1 MRDMTLPE
9 DFIRET
15 RLLMGEARF
24 DRFIGAFDEEAPVS
38 IRLNPLKMWKVESGK
53 WKVESGRWKEES
65 GMWKEERG
73 KWKENTPAT
82 DSARESNLF
91 PLSSFHFPQKKVPW
105 CPEGFY
111 LSDRPQFTFDPLFHA
126 GCYYVQE
133 AASMFITHILNW
145 WNVERGKWQENS
157 PATDSA
163 PESNL
168 FPLSTFHF
176 PPISAPISAL
186 DMCAAPGGKSTAMRT
201 VLPEGSVLVSNE
213 PIPTRAQ
220 ILLENITKWGWPD
233 CIVTNNYPRDFR
245 KAKVH
250 FDLILCDVPCSGEGM
265 FRKDP
270 ATISEWSLQ
279 NVEKCWRLQREIVA
293 DAWECLNPGGILIY
307 STCTFNTKENE
318 ENVRWILDTYDAE
331 PVTIPT
337 DPSWN
342 ITGSLL
348 PGFDVPVYRF
358 IPGITRSEGLFI
370 CVLRKAGSPKLE
382 AESWKPEAGSRKV
395 EAGSLK
401 PEGGGWKV
409 EGGGRKLPPQKD
421 HPQKVQ
427 PQKIL
432 SQMSGLNVISSP
444 PKLGGARG
452 GLNQRQTNPSFRPP
466 LTPPDSGVESPRVD
480 LSYQDAL
487 KYLRGESLVL
497 PPDTPRG
504 IVTVTYLD
512 VPLGPVKNIG
522 PRANNLY
529 PKPWRIKST
538 HLPTAPV
545 VIICT
550 LEPCSLATEGTQEL

>member
-1 MRDMTLPE
+1 MTLPE

-24 DRFIGAFDEEAPVS
+24 NRFIGAFDEEAPVS
-38 IRLNPLKMWKVESGK
+38 IRINPL
-53 WKVESGRWKEES
+53 
-65 GMWKEERG
+65 
-73 KWKENTPAT
+73 
-82 DSARESNLF
+82 SAAW
-91 PLSSFHFPQKKVPW
+91 QCQAADKVPW

-111 LSDRPQFTFDPLFHA
+111 LSGRPQFTFDPLFHA

-133 AASMFITHILNW
+133 AASMFITHVLRSVTEGRFFCDIASDVTKEPSLCY
-145 WNVERGKWQENS
+145 
-157 PATDSA
+157 T
-163 PESNL
+163 
-168 FPLSTFHF
+168 
-176 PPISAPISAL
+176 L
-186 DMCAAPGGKSTAMRT
+186 DLCAAPGGKSTAMRT
-201 VLPEGSVLVSNE
+201 VLPEGSILVSNE

-245 KAKVH
+245 KAKMT

-307 STCTFNTKENE
+307 STCTYNIKENE

-331 PVTIPT
+331 PLTIPT

-348 PGFDVPVYRF
+348 PGFDAPVYRF
-358 IPGITRSEGLFI
+358 IPGITRSEGLFL
-370 CVLRKAGSPKLE
+370 CALRKPT
-382 AESWKPEAGSRKV
+382 P
-395 EAGSLK
+395 
-401 PEGGGWKV
+401 
-409 EGGGRKLPPQKD
+409 
-421 HPQKVQ
+421 
-427 PQKIL
+427 IL
-432 SQMSGLNVISSP
+432 SPRERRLITPANLSKLKCIQPPSLGEGMEVGISYS
-444 PKLGGARG
+444 
-452 GLNQRQTNPSFRPP
+452 
-466 LTPPDSGVESPRVD
+466 
-480 LSYQDAL
+480 DAL
-487 KYLRGESLVL
+487 RYLRGEALVL

-504 IVTVTYLD
+504 IVTVTYRG

-529 PKPWRIKST
+529 PKPWRIKTT
-538 HLPTAPV
+538 HLPTEPV
-545 VIICT
+545 KILTI
-550 LEPCSLATEGTQEL
+550 Q